1 MAFLGAN
8 ALVNHLAD
16 GQGNWLALTA
26 YAEGTEGA
34 GGERLALGETF
45 GGRISWA
52 GGVDPES
59 DRDDLLMV
67 HTELNLSCTGDNV
80 DTLTYR
86 LERDNVGTNT
96 DVYSKPGIWIFQSD
110 YEGSGP
116 VASFTVDYDSQDT
129 QSLQALLTGR
139 LAYYAVYANI
149 PVPDDLVPTLL
160 ELQEIA
166 ETQIE
171 RSEDAADAD
180 GFFEL
185 VETEE
190 ESLREMELRHRA
202 SVRVAELFAEELA
215 KATLA
220 MTATFND
227 GSEQTKRYSFSPRE
241 DYAQTYAD
249 YLEEDWET
257 CLADDDAR
265 RTELT
270 QNPPS
275 LYLITETSA

>member
-8 ALVNHLAD
+8 ALVNHLA
-16 GQGNWLALTA
+16 GGRGNWFALTA
-26 YAEGTEGA
+26 YAEGTEEA
-34 GGERLALGETF
+34 EGERLALGETF
-45 GGRISWA
+45 GGNISWS

-86 LERDNVGTNT
+86 LERDDVGTNT

-149 PVPDDLVPTLL
+149 PVPDDLVPIFL
-160 ELQEIA
+160 ELQEIGEA
-166 ETQIE
+166 QME
-171 RSEDAADAD
+171 RSE
-180 GFFEL
+180 GS
-185 VETEE
+185 ETIIETDEE
-190 ESLREMELRHRA
+190 EEQREAELMRRVG
-202 SVRVAELFAEELA
+202 VRVAELFAEELA
-215 KATLA
+215 KTTLV

-227 GSEQTKRYSFSPRE
+227 GSKQTKRYSFSPRE
-241 DYAQTYAD
+241 DYAQTYDD
-249 YLEEDWET
+249 YLTEEDEAL
-257 CLADDDAR
+257 LAGDEAR
-265 RTELT
+265 RRELLD
-270 QNPPS
+270 NPPD
-275 LYLITETSA
+275 LYLITETAE